1 MMFRN
6 APRLI
11 VAVSLACGL
20 LFSCSKEAQP
30 GQVPEEKSSEPVI
43 YAVSVSDFS
52 TTRGDL
58 KIGGKLY
65 MPKGLE
71 GKKPAVICCHGL
83 TGSYRDTEIYA
94 QAAATKGVV
103 ACSFDFCGGHEGPSL
118 SDGDRAHDSILT
130 EVEDLAAVYAEIAAR
145 QDIDPSK
152 IMVMGGSQ
160 GGLVAALYAARNPSG
175 VKALG
180 LLFPAFNIPDMVRF
194 FAILEYGGLDKVPES
209 VTVFGFTVWQQY
221 VFDAYNLYPYS
232 MIGIYNGPVLIVQGD
247 KDELVPL
254 SYAKKADDLYN
265 DSTLYVLEGQGHGFD
280 AEGKAKAIE
289 YLDSFIDEAL
299 GS

>member
-1 MMFRN
+1 MVLRKTLKWIF
-6 APRLI
+6 
-11 VAVSLACGL
+11 AVSLSFGL
-20 LFSCSKEAQP
+20 LLSCSKEDQP
-30 GQVPEEKSSEPVI
+30 QQALEEPVI

-103 ACSFDFCGGHEGPSL
+103 ACSFDFCGGHEGKSL

-145 QDIDPSK
+145 PDIDPSK

-160 GGLVAALYAARNPSG
+160 GGLVAALYAARNPAG

-180 LLFPAFNIPDMVRF
+180 LLFPAFNIPDLVRF
-194 FAILEYGGLDKVPES
+194 FTIFEFGGLKKIPES

-221 VFDAYNLYPYS
+221 VFDAYKLYPYS
-232 MIGIYNGPVLIVQGD
+232 DIGIYTGPVLIVQGD

-254 SYAKKADDLYN
+254 FYANRAHELYN

-280 AEGKAKAIE
+280 ADGKAQAIE
-289 YLDSFIDEAL
+289 YLNSFIDDVL
-299 GS
+299 DR